1 MLKIKSTK
9 VSNRAQY
16 IFSIFV
22 LVFIFTFVFL
32 ISFYRIPLGDDVL
45 TQFMNGGAQY
55 IDGYSGGIGNQISD
69 FYSLYQSVRWFYLNW
84 GGRIIGAIS
93 FPLLSIFGQFFVATI
108 TGILYAYLIFISSV
122 LIFNCTSKP
131 LSHPAA
137 FIILFLLIIY
147 LNPAINYLLMWTF
160 TSIYVLSL
168 ALLAT
173 YYYITSNDKIYNHI
187 KNNKQYYFTF
197 NLFGLICGLTHEVY
211 GVTFLGTI
219 LYLSYKNKGLNKNIR
234 DLIIPHTGLI
244 IGVLLCVLAPG
255 NIVRL
260 NNGHDSKY
268 MSISY
273 LSRLIKV
280 IWVEMYV
287 TFGAHGLSLAIFA
300 LLGFVVLYR
309 YATLKCNFKFI
320 LTDLFHKN
328 SSDIFVI
335 LFFTI
340 VSSALPYMGSYGA
353 LLLLFWLSVI
363 FLKNI
368 YIYSNLEI
376 VSRLENNVYFFIA
389 QILLLISL
397 VVTNGSW
404 ILSMAAVTNERATLT
419 KQAIDRGM
427 KCASVPRYSDSIA
440 NRFNFYNYNNYAN
453 HENET
458 DYYIKF
464 FGIRLQTCESINQ
477 SCCHTR

>member
-1 MLKIKSTK
+1 
-9 VSNRAQY
+9 
-16 IFSIFV
+16 
-22 LVFIFTFVFL
+22 
-32 ISFYRIPLGDDVL
+32 
-45 TQFMNGGAQY
+45 
-55 IDGYSGGIGNQISD
+55 
-69 FYSLYQSVRWFYLNW
+69 
-84 GGRIIGAIS
+84 
-93 FPLLSIFGQFFVATI
+93 
-108 TGILYAYLIFISSV
+108 
-122 LIFNCTSKP
+122 
-131 LSHPAA
+131 
-137 FIILFLLIIY
+137 
-147 LNPAINYLLMWTF
+147 
-160 TSIYVLSL
+160 
-168 ALLAT
+168 
-173 YYYITSNDKIYNHI
+173 
-187 KNNKQYYFTF
+187 
-197 NLFGLICGLTHEVY
+197 
-211 GVTFLGTI
+211 
-219 LYLSYKNKGLNKNIR
+219 
-234 DLIIPHTGLI
+234 
-244 IGVLLCVLAPG
+244 
-255 NIVRL
+255 
-260 NNGHDSKY
+260 
-268 MSISY
+268 
-273 LSRLIKV
+273 
-280 IWVEMYV
+280 MYV